1 VEDKTIARRQG
12 GQTVHEETAVQVD
25 VVVQDLG
32 LKEDGKTGGTPEG
45 I

>member
-1 VEDKTIARRQG
+1 VEDETIARRQRR
-12 GQTVHEETAVQVD
+12 QTVYKETAVQVD
-25 VVVQDLG
+25 VVVEDLG